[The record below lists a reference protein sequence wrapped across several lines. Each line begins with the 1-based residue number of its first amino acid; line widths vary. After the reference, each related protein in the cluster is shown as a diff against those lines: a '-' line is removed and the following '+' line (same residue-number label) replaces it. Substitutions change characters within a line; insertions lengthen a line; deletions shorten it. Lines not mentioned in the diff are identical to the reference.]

1 MEVIL
6 REHLQ
11 FHYNKKMERLLIRV
25 PLLLVEWLNPVG
37 SGAMFLLYHKK
48 PPRSW
53 VGFLFLFGYIL
64 WKPNIPPLYHTLEI
78 IIVCCPSLPRGV
90 IRIERPGL

>member
-48 PPRSW
+48 LPEGS
-53 VGFLFLFGYIL
+53 FLYSYTMFDQ
-64 WKPNIPPLYHTLEI
+64 NIFIIPQKTASQFWAGSLVRVPPLALTL
-78 IIVCCPSLPRGV
+78 IVTYFN
-90 IRIERPGL
+90 